1 MALAAVVGKKG
12 DQLAHCGVIRRVE
25 DEAALL
31 PPMDQ
36 PDPAEL
42 GQMKGQG
49 RRRKAEHL
57 ADGPGLET
65 FRPGLDKRPKNG
77 KARLVTERS
86 KGF

>member
-1 MALAAVVGKKG
+1 
-12 DQLAHCGVIRRVE
+12 
-25 DEAALL
+25 
-31 PPMDQ
+31 
-36 PDPAEL
+36 
-42 GQMKGQG
+42 MKGLG